1 MAWVKPVSYESA
13 SDEVKAIIDKRGHDI
28 LKSEKVA
35 TLLKNSVV
43 YDSVE
48 INGWRMDAELQ
59 RLLSKRL
66 GDLLEYVISKE
77 HNSYVCTNYFTRC
90 LKEQGIDFETTEFTD
105 EEKLIIDYGRAV
117 ARDFHNIPD
126 ELKERMKKTFTEEQ
140 IVVITGMAA
149 VISADNIFETVM
161 DFH

>member
-1 MAWVKPVSYESA
+1 MAWVKPVTYESA

-59 RLLSKRL
+59 
-66 GDLLEYVISKE
+66 
-77 HNSYVCTNYFTRC
+77 
-90 LKEQGIDFETTEFTD
+90 
-105 EEKLIIDYGRAV
+105 
-117 ARDFHNIPD
+117 
-126 ELKERMKKTFTEEQ
+126 
-140 IVVITGMAA
+140 
-149 VISADNIFETVM
+149 
-161 DFH
+161 